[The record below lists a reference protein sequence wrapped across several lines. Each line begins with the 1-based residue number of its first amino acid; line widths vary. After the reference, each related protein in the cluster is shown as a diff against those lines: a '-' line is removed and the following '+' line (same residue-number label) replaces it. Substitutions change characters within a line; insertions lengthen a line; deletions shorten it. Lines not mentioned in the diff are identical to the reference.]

1 MELQGA
7 GTSGMSDASV
17 ELRSAKLAKN
27 QQEEEGKQALQLLD
41 SAAGVPKASSAD
53 PALGSTIDTFA

>member
-7 GTSGMSDASV
+7 RTSGMSDASV

-41 SAAGVPKASSAD
+41 SAAGVPKPSSAD